1 MNRHNRLLLL
11 TLPPSHYCERA
22 RWALDLSQIPYDEER
37 LAPGFHIL
45 RSKRLG
51 ASTTSLPLLV
61 FPDGSICQGSDL
73 ILDWVGL
80 AGGDPEIEHRF
91 ERQTGPLIRHCLYA
105 GLLSDPQSGI
115 RDVLL
120 RVSSSRQSKIGRL
133 AWPILKPMMISGM
146 NARLNVLPDLITKVD
161 KELDWFDKLIVERGD
176 CLVANDFGRA
186 DLTAASILAPI
197 ARLQNEPI
205 HSISAGIQWPQS
217 LVPSL
222 ARWSKRPSL
231 EWVKRIYASKRVC

>member
-1 MNRHNRLLLL
+1 
-11 TLPPSHYCERA
+11 
-22 RWALDLSQIPYDEER
+22 
-37 LAPGFHIL
+37 
-45 RSKRLG
+45 
-51 ASTTSLPLLV
+51 
-61 FPDGSICQGSDL
+61 
-73 ILDWVGL
+73 
-80 AGGDPEIEHRF
+80 
-91 ERQTGPLIRHCLYA
+91 
-105 GLLSDPQSGI
+105 
-115 RDVLL
+115 
-120 RVSSSRQSKIGRL
+120 
-133 AWPILKPMMISGM
+133 MMISGM